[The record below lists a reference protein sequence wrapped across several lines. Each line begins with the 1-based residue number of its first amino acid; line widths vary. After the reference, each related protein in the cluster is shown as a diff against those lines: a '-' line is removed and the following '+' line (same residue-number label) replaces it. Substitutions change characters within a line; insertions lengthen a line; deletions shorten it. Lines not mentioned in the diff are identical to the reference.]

1 MLDDY
6 SGLGGCHSRI
16 LDRWTATQA
25 APKAP
30 QRKRPC
36 RSRALSLILTVE
48 LRVGE
53 PQPGA
58 RSVSHRLR
66 PTRSGVRSR
75 VAAFTRPFPSKK
87 ARGTL
92 MAIHSKHLE
101 TLEAVIAT
109 ALNIVKN
116 RPLADLYARRDF
128 TGDFRIRV
136 QLESGQRYVITIRE
150 ER

>member
-1 MLDDY
+1 MRRGPTEGGTEISDRKLDDY
-6 SGLGGCHSRI
+6 SGLGDATPEY

-36 RSRALSLILTVE
+36 RSRALSLILTV
-48 LRVGE
+48 
-53 PQPGA
+53 
-58 RSVSHRLR
+58 RSLNCASASPDQGL
-66 PTRSGVRSR
+66 
-75 VAAFTRPFPSKK
+75 VAFRI
-87 ARGTL
+87 TL

-109 ALNIVKN
+109 ALNILKN
-116 RPLADLYARRDF
+116 RPLADLYVRRDF
-128 TGDFRIRV
+128 TGDFRIRI